1 MESRILSINP
11 QRMKYQVHPITI
23 FEVLDHHR
31 RRKDQKRVF
40 GLLVGRKRRRLVEV
54 TGALNILVRIEEE
67 TENVDIKY
75 LNKMIELH
83 RMACP
88 RDEIVGLYTTWHA
101 PDYWFAK
108 VHEKIGD
115 KITFGSNAL
124 YLVVGTGDSEN
135 KIRITG
141 YTSKTMFG
149 ICRYVAAPVK
159 LKGSEGENLGVW
171 SLMNCPEADIEKNKD
186 PNLDKL
192 SRSYKLWKSKEVV
205 AAEMQDIEEAL
216 SQFRDYVKDQSQRR
230 EDVGWDLA
238 AALSEVPCIPEK
250 EFESMI
256 SGSIQDLLMIDFL
269 AKLIKVYV
277 NLAAKIQTNISNKVF
292 Q

>member
-1 MESRILSINP
+1 
-11 QRMKYQVHPITI
+11 MKYQVHPITI

-31 RRKDQKRVF
+31 RRRDQKRVF

-54 TGALNILVRIEEE
+54 TGALNILVTISEPSEDVE
-67 TENVDIKY
+67 IKY

-83 RMACP
+83 RLSCP
-88 RDEIVGLYTTWHA
+88 EDEIIGLYTTWHA

-108 VHEKIGD
+108 VHEKID
-115 KITFGSNAL
+115 QKISFGENAL
-124 YLVVGTGDSEN
+124 YLVVGTGEFEN

-171 SLMNCPEADIEKNKD
+171 SLMHSPEADTNNQD
-186 PNLDKL
+186 PNVDKL
-192 SRSYKLWKSKEVV
+192 SRSYKLWKSREVV

-216 SQFRDYVKDQSQRR
+216 SRFRDYVKDQSQRR

-238 AALSEVPCIPEK
+238 AALSEVPCIPER

-292 Q
+292 T

>member
-1 MESRILSINP
+1 MEAPFRINP
-11 QRMKYQVHPITI
+11 KRMKYQVHPITI

-31 RRKDQKRVF
+31 RRRDQKRVF
-40 GLLVGRKRRRLVEV
+40 GLLVGRKRRRLIEV
-54 TGALNILVRIEEE
+54 TGALNMLCTISES
-67 TENVDIKY
+67 TEDVEVKY
-75 LNKMIELH
+75 LKLLELH
-83 RMACP
+83 RLSCP
-88 RDEIVGLYTTWHA
+88 EDEIIGLYTTWHA

-108 VHEKIGD
+108 VHQHIGKKIPLGE
-115 KITFGSNAL
+115 NAL
-124 YLVVGTGDSEN
+124 YLVVGTGEFEN
-135 KIRITG
+135 KIRISG

-171 SLMNCPEADIEKNKD
+171 SLMHSPEADIEKNKEA
-186 PNLDKL
+186 NADKL

-216 SQFRDYVKDQSQRR
+216 SRFRDYVKDQSQRR

-277 NLAAKIQTNISNKVF
+277 NLAAKIQTNISSKVF
-292 Q
+292 T

>member
-1 MESRILSINP
+1 
-11 QRMKYQVHPITI
+11 MKYQVHPITI

-31 RRKDQKRVF
+31 RRRTEKRVF

-54 TGALNILVRIEEE
+54 TGALNVEVTISED
-67 TENVDIKY
+67 TEDVEIKY
-75 LNKMIELH
+75 LKQMIELH
-83 RMACP
+83 RLSCP
-88 RDEIVGLYTTWHA
+88 KDEIVGLYTTWHA

-108 VHEKIGD
+108 VHEKIGL
-115 KITFGSNAL
+115 KTAFGENAL
-124 YLVVGTGDSEN
+124 FLVVGTGESEN
-135 KIRITG
+135 KIRISG

-171 SLMNCPEADIEKNKD
+171 SLMHSPEADVQMNKAMEV
-186 PNLDKL
+186 DKL

-277 NLAAKIQTNISNKVF
+277 NLAAKIQTNISSKVF
-292 Q
+292 T